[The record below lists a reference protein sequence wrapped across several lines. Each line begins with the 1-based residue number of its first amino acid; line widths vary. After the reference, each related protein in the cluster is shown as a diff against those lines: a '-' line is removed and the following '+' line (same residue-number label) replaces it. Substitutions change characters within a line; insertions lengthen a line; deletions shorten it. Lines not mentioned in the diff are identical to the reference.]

1 LKRIWADVVVA
12 LAAVVVVAGGCKRG
26 GKDQGTVP
34 AQKVTVLAD
43 ALRPDAF
50 AAALKRIGG
59 AHFHATA
66 HFAAGAAGA
75 APNAVTTTTDVWVD
89 RSGNYRVREQ
99 NDRDGGR
106 EVVLHGREL
115 AIALRYGKMIR
126 RVAEEP
132 EPSRLLEEALG
143 APFAVFDLVAR
154 QARVA
159 RAGSELVGGT
169 HATAFELRPSDG
181 AGAGKAPSS
190 EGLRKWRD
198 KASIDALQG
207 RILVDDATGALL
219 RCDLTAK
226 FTTAGDGKPIEGNV
240 EVHTVLTDVASTA
253 PIERPPA
260 ENLAMRQRTV
270 PEQKELLRGLGQV
283 RVAAEP
289 PRPGARAGAAHAGGG
304 KPAAARPGPAKTGAG
319 AGAKATGP

>member
-1 LKRIWADVVVA
+1 M
-12 LAAVVVVAGGCKRG
+12 
-26 GKDQGTVP
+26 P
-34 AQKVTVLAD
+34 AQKVTVLSD

-50 AAALKRIGG
+50 ADALKRIGG
-59 AHFHATA
+59 AHFHGSAR
-66 HFAAGAAGA
+66 FAAAAAGA
-75 APNAVTTTTDVWVD
+75 APNVVTTTTDVWVD
-89 RSGNYRVREQ
+89 RSGNYRFREQ

-115 AIALRYGKMIR
+115 AVALRYGKMIR

-154 QARVA
+154 GARVA
-159 RAGSELVGGT
+159 RAGTEVVGGA
-169 HATAFELRPSDG
+169 HATVFELRPGDG
-181 AGAGKAPSS
+181 ASADKARAS

-226 FTTAGDGKPIEGNV
+226 FATAGDGKPIEGNV
-240 EVHTVLTDVASTA
+240 EVHTVLTDIASTA

-260 ENLAMRQRTV
+260 EDLAMRQRTL

-289 PRPGARAGAAHAGGG
+289 PRPGARAGAAHGA
-304 KPAAARPGPAKTGAG
+304 KPAAVRPGPAKTGT
-319 AGAKATGP
+319 GAKAAGP

>member
-59 AHFHATA
+59 AHFHASA
-66 HFAAGAAGA
+66 RFAAGPAGA
-75 APNAVTTTTDVWVD
+75 APNVVTTTTDVWVD
-89 RSGNYRVREQ
+89 RSGNYRFREQ

-115 AIALRYGKMIR
+115 AVALRYGKMIR

-154 QARVA
+154 GARVA
-159 RAGSELVGGT
+159 RAGTELVGGA
-169 HATAFELRPSDG
+169 HATVFELRPGDG
-181 AGAGKAPSS
+181 GSAGKARAS

-226 FTTAGDGKPIEGNV
+226 FAAAGDAKPIEGNV

-260 ENLAMRQRTV
+260 EDLAMRQRTV

-283 RVAAEP
+283 RVVAEP
-289 PRPGARAGAAHAGGG
+289 PRPGARAGAARGV
-304 KPAAARPGPAKTGAG
+304 KPAAVRPGPAKTGTGVKAAG
-319 AGAKATGP
+319 P